1 MYKPCAVTARPI
13 SGSGTRGDLGDGEW
27 QVAEGG
33 SNCRCGDRVRL
44 IQGVQWFFQCC
55 READYADYTSV
66 LDIHLHFHHN
76 CLQSCPLYSPLSSP
90 LSSFFFHP
98 CTRTHSLSILSHPEY
113 HSSIHTY
120 ILILFTSFP
129 SPIHRRP
136 RLPLAPH
143 HRS

>member
-44 IQGVQWFFQCC
+44 IQGAHGFSSAVVRLITLITRRCWI
-55 READYADYTSV
+55 YTSTFIIIV
-66 LDIHLHFHHN
+66 SNLA
-76 CLQSCPLYSPLSSP
+76 PLYSPFPRPSPFFLS
-90 LSSFFFHP
+90 
-98 CTRTHSLSILSHPEY
+98 CTRTRSPSIQSHPEY

-120 ILILFTSFP
+120 IIILFTSFP
-129 SPIHRRP
+129 SPVHRRP

>member
-1 MYKPCAVTARPI
+1 MYKPCAITARPI

-44 IQGVQWFFQCC
+44 IQGAQWFFQCC

-76 CLQSCPLYSPLSSP
+76 CLQSCPPVFAPFLAPHLFFSPALALALPQSYLIPS
-90 LSSFFFHP
+90 
-98 CTRTHSLSILSHPEY
+98 TILL
-113 HSSIHTY
+113 SIHTS
-120 ILILFTSFP
+120 LSF
-129 SPIHRRP
+129 
-136 RLPLAPH
+136 LPLFRPPSTADPAS
-143 HRS
+143 R